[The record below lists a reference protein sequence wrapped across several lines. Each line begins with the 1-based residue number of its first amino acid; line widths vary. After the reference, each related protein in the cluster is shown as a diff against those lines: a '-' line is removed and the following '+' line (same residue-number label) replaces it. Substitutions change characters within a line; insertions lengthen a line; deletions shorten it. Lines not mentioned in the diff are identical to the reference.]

1 MLSRTLV
8 LKVAELPA
16 FKHWIKHSRLT
27 QGLIKRFIAGEDL
40 ETALRITRQLN
51 QEGFLVALDY
61 LGEDTHRV
69 EDAEYAAEQYITLLE
84 QIHKSGVNSCISIK
98 LTQLGLDLGDTIAR
112 RNLEKV
118 LAAARELNNF
128 VWVDMESSK
137 HTQAILDLFCELYP
151 HYPHSGTVLQSYLYR
166 TPQDLE
172 RLIALGARIRLVKGA
187 YAEPKE
193 VAYPDKRSVD
203 RQFKIQME
211 LLLKKGNEPA
221 IATHDTR
228 LISHAKRYAA
238 ELGLSKTQFEF
249 QLLYGISRELQ
260 KRLVAEGYRTLIYV
274 PYGEQWYPYFSR
286 RLAERPANLYFI
298 LRSLFRK

>member
-16 FKHWIKHSRLT
+16 FKRWIKHSRLT

-40 ETALRITRQLN
+40 ETALRATRQLN

-61 LGEDTHRV
+61 LGEDTHRI
-69 EDAEYAAEQYITLLE
+69 EDADCAAEQYITLLE

-98 LTQLGLDLGDTIAR
+98 LTQLGLDLGDAIAR

-118 LAAARELNNF
+118 LAAAGELNNF

-151 HYPHSGTVLQSYLYR
+151 RYPHSGTVLQSYLYR

-193 VAYPDKRSVD
+193 VAYPDKPSVD

-211 LLLKKGNEPA
+211 HLLEKGKEPA

-238 ELGLSKTQFEF
+238 ELGLGKTQLEF

>member
-16 FKHWIKHSRLT
+16 FKRWIRYSRLT

-61 LGEDTHRV
+61 LGEDTHRT

-98 LTQLGLDLGDTIAR
+98 LTQLGLDLGDSIAR

-151 HYPHSGTVLQSYLYR
+151 RYPHSGTVLQSYLYR

-211 LLLKKGNEPA
+211 MLLEKGNEPA

-228 LISHAKRYAA
+228 LISDAKRYAA

>member
-16 FKHWIKHSRLT
+16 FKRWIKHSRLT

-137 HTQAILDLFCELYP
+137 HTQAILDLFCELYT

-228 LISHAKRYAA
+228 LISNAKRYAA
-238 ELGLSKTQFEF
+238 ELGLGKTQFEF

>member
-1 MLSRTLV
+1 MLSRTLI

-16 FKHWIKHSRLT
+16 FKRWIKHSRLT

-211 LLLKKGNEPA
+211 LLLEKGNEPA

-238 ELGLSKTQFEF
+238 ELGLGKTQFEF

>member
-8 LKVAELPA
+8 LKIAEQPA
-16 FKHWIKHSRLT
+16 FKNWIKHSRLT
-27 QGLIKRFIAGEDL
+27 QGLIRRFIAGEDL

-61 LGEDTHRV
+61 LGEDTRRE
-69 EDAEYAAEQYITLLE
+69 EDANYAAEQYITLLE
-84 QIHKSGVNSCISIK
+84 QIHKNGVNSCISIK
-98 LTQLGLDLGDTIAR
+98 LTQLGLDLGDAIAR

-118 LAAARELNNF
+118 IIAAREFNNF

-151 HYPHSGTVLQSYLYR
+151 RYPHSGTVLQSYLYR

-211 LLLKKGNEPA
+211 MLLEKGNEPA

-228 LISHAKRYAA
+228 LISHAKHHAA
-238 ELGLSKTQFEF
+238 ELGLSRTQFEF

>member
-8 LKVAELPA
+8 LKVAEFPA
-16 FKHWIKHSRLT
+16 FKRWIKHSRLT
-27 QGLIKRFIAGEDL
+27 QGLIRRFIAGEDL
-40 ETALRITRQLN
+40 ETALRATRQLN

-69 EDAEYAAEQYITLLE
+69 EDAENAAEQYITLLE

-98 LTQLGLDLGDTIAR
+98 LTQLGLDLGEPIAR
-112 RNLEKV
+112 KNLEKV

-128 VWVDMESSK
+128 VWIDMESSK
-137 HTQAILDLFCELYP
+137 HTQAILDLFCEMFT
-151 HYPHSGTVLQSYLYR
+151 HYPNSGTVLQSYLYR

-211 LLLKKGNEPA
+211 QLLEKGKEPA
-221 IATHDTR
+221 IATHDER
-228 LISHAKRYAA
+228 LIRHAKTYAA
-238 ELGLSKTQFEF
+238 ELGLDKSKFEF
-249 QLLYGISRELQ
+249 QLLYGISREVQ
-260 KRLVAEGYRTLIYV
+260 QQLVAEGYRTLIYV

>member
-16 FKHWIKHSRLT
+16 FKRWIKHSRLT

-98 LTQLGLDLGDTIAR
+98 LTQLGLDLGDTIAC

-211 LLLKKGNEPA
+211 MLLEKGNEPA

-228 LISHAKRYAA
+228 LISHAKHHAA
-238 ELGLSKTQFEF
+238 ELGLSRTQFEF

>member
-211 LLLKKGNEPA
+211 MLLEKGNEPA

-228 LISHAKRYAA
+228 LISHAKHHAA
-238 ELGLSKTQFEF
+238 ELGLSRTQFEF

>member
-16 FKHWIKHSRLT
+16 FKRWIKHSRLT

-118 LAAARELNNF
+118 LVAARELNNF

-238 ELGLSKTQFEF
+238 ELGLGKTQFEF

>member
-16 FKHWIKHSRLT
+16 FKRWIKHSRLT

-40 ETALRITRQLN
+40 ETALRAARQLN

-61 LGEDTHRV
+61 LGEDTYRV

-98 LTQLGLDLGDTIAR
+98 LTQLGLDLGDAIAR

-118 LAAARELNNF
+118 LAAAGELNNF

-137 HTQAILDLFCELYP
+137 HTQAILDLFRELYP
-151 HYPHSGTVLQSYLYR
+151 PYPHSGTVLQSYLYR

-193 VAYPDKRSVD
+193 VAYPDKPSVD

-211 LLLKKGNEPA
+211 HLLEKGKEPA

-238 ELGLSKTQFEF
+238 ELGLGKTQLEF

>member
-61 LGEDTHRV
+61 LGEDTHRI

-98 LTQLGLDLGDTIAR
+98 LTQLGLDLGDAIAR

-118 LAAARELNNF
+118 LAASRELNNF

-137 HTQAILDLFCELYP
+137 HTQEILDLFCELYP
-151 HYPHSGTVLQSYLYR
+151 RYPHSGTVLQSYLYR

-172 RLIALGARIRLVKGA
+172 RLISLGARIRLVKGA

-211 LLLKKGNEPA
+211 MLLEKGNEPA

-228 LISHAKRYAA
+228 LISDAQRYAA

>member
-16 FKHWIKHSRLT
+16 FKRWIRHSRLT

-61 LGEDTHRV
+61 LGEDTHRI

-98 LTQLGLDLGDTIAR
+98 LTQLGLDLGNAIAR

-151 HYPHSGTVLQSYLYR
+151 RYPHSGTVLQSYLYR

-172 RLIALGARIRLVKGA
+172 RLISLGARIRLVKGA

-211 LLLKKGNEPA
+211 MLLEKGNEPA

-228 LISHAKRYAA
+228 LISDAQRYAA

-260 KRLVAEGYRTLIYV
+260 KRLVALSTT
-274 PYGEQWYPYFSR
+274 
-286 RLAERPANLYFI
+286 AC
-298 LRSLFRK
+298 

>member
-1 MLSRTLV
+1 
-8 LKVAELPA
+8 
-16 FKHWIKHSRLT
+16 
-27 QGLIKRFIAGEDL
+27 
-40 ETALRITRQLN
+40 
-51 QEGFLVALDY
+51 
-61 LGEDTHRV
+61 
-69 EDAEYAAEQYITLLE
+69 
-84 QIHKSGVNSCISIK
+84 
-98 LTQLGLDLGDTIAR
+98 
-112 RNLEKV
+112 V
-118 LAAARELNNF
+118 LAASRELNNF

-151 HYPHSGTVLQSYLYR
+151 RYPHSGTVLQSYLYR

-193 VAYPDKRSVD
+193 VAYPNKRSVD

-211 LLLKKGNEPA
+211 RLLEKGKEPA

>member
-16 FKHWIKHSRLT
+16 FKKWIKHSRLT

-40 ETALRITRQLN
+40 ETAIRVARQLN

-69 EDAEYAAEQYITLLE
+69 EDAEYATEQYITLLE
-84 QIHKSGVNSCISIK
+84 QIHKSGVTACISIK
-98 LTQLGLDLGDTIAR
+98 LTQLGLDLGDDIAR

-118 LAAARELNNF
+118 LAAAGELNNF

-137 HTQAILDLFCELYP
+137 HTQAILDLFCEMYSKYP
-151 HYPHSGTVLQSYLYR
+151 NSGTVLQSYLYR

-172 RLIALGARIRLVKGA
+172 RLLGLGARIRLVKGA

-211 LLLKKGNEPA
+211 QLLERGKEPA

-228 LISHAKRYAA
+228 LISHAQRYAA
-238 ELGLSKTQFEF
+238 GLGVGKTQFEF

-260 KRLVAEGYRTLIYV
+260 KRLVAEGHRTLIYV

>member
-16 FKHWIKHSRLT
+16 FKRWIKHSRLT

-40 ETALRITRQLN
+40 ETALRAARQLN

-61 LGEDTHRV
+61 LGEDTYRV

-98 LTQLGLDLGDTIAR
+98 LTQLGLDLGDAIAR

-118 LAAARELNNF
+118 LAAAGELNNF

-151 HYPHSGTVLQSYLYR
+151 RYPHSGTVLQSYLYR

-193 VAYPDKRSVD
+193 VAYPDKPSVD

-211 LLLKKGNEPA
+211 HLLEKGKEPA

-238 ELGLSKTQFEF
+238 ELGLGKTQLEF

>member
-1 MLSRTLV
+1 
-8 LKVAELPA
+8 
-16 FKHWIKHSRLT
+16 
-27 QGLIKRFIAGEDL
+27 
-40 ETALRITRQLN
+40 
-51 QEGFLVALDY
+51 
-61 LGEDTHRV
+61 
-69 EDAEYAAEQYITLLE
+69 
-84 QIHKSGVNSCISIK
+84 
-98 LTQLGLDLGDTIAR
+98 
-112 RNLEKV
+112 
-118 LAAARELNNF
+118 
-128 VWVDMESSK
+128 
-137 HTQAILDLFCELYP
+137 LYP

-238 ELGLSKTQFEF
+238 ELGLGKTQFEF

-286 RLAERPANLYFI
+286 RIAERPANLYFI

>member
-16 FKHWIKHSRLT
+16 FKRWIKHSRLT

-238 ELGLSKTQFEF
+238 ELGLGKTQLEF

>member
-16 FKHWIKHSRLT
+16 FKRWIKHSRLT

-228 LISHAKRYAA
+228 LISHAKRYSA
-238 ELGLSKTQFEF
+238 ELGLGKTQFEF